1 MTKQISLKQRLILPI
16 ALLGIVALIS
26 NALAVINIH
35 NVNSNAANIAD
46 NLMAG
51 KSRLAEISQSA
62 MTIHNLALSHIVATD
77 YNTMITVV
85 NQIKDEEALLDNMLA
100 EYEDFVTREDQEA
113 YQSLLSSY
121 DSFKHALVNL
131 VCKSAGHKTQEAY
144 VLANE
149 DVALYAN
156 AMESSIDAL
165 NTSISDQTSRARGRL
180 SAVYIISLI
189 VSLLSIGICT
199 ALVFGT
205 ISLIKKYVV
214 TPIKSILGTIRDSSD
229 RIDDMTSEVRKRTA
243 TSRESVSDLSNLM
256 QQLSAT
262 IREVAS
268 NATVI
273 SESAE
278 AVNRDVHSTA
288 EECASITAYSVAMK
302 TRADELEQSA
312 KTNVEVTSAKAA
324 DILESLNEAIEQ
336 SRSVDQV
343 NSLTDEIL
351 KISQTTRL
359 IALNATVEAA
369 NAGTAGKGF
378 AMVAREIRQL
388 ANSSSDAANRIQEI
402 NSVVTSAVYNL
413 SENAQNLVNYMNSSI
428 LTEFQEFVRSGKQYQ
443 EDAAYIKQSMDNFK
457 ERTEHLRSSMSG
469 IVESIGAIT
478 TVIGEGAS
486 GLTGVANST
495 QSLVID
501 MEDITQRMGVNQA
514 IVGELKEE
522 TVVFDNL

>member
-256 QQLSAT
+256 Q
-262 IREVAS
+262 
-268 NATVI
+268 
-273 SESAE
+273 
-278 AVNRDVHSTA
+278 
-288 EECASITAYSVAMK
+288 
-302 TRADELEQSA
+302 
-312 KTNVEVTSAKAA
+312 
-324 DILESLNEAIEQ
+324 
-336 SRSVDQV
+336 
-343 NSLTDEIL
+343 
-351 KISQTTRL
+351 
-359 IALNATVEAA
+359 
-369 NAGTAGKGF
+369 
-378 AMVAREIRQL
+378 
-388 ANSSSDAANRIQEI
+388 
-402 NSVVTSAVYNL
+402 
-413 SENAQNLVNYMNSSI
+413 
-428 LTEFQEFVRSGKQYQ
+428 
-443 EDAAYIKQSMDNFK
+443 
-457 ERTEHLRSSMSG
+457 
-469 IVESIGAIT
+469 
-478 TVIGEGAS
+478 
-486 GLTGVANST
+486 
-495 QSLVID
+495 
-501 MEDITQRMGVNQA
+501 
-514 IVGELKEE
+514 
-522 TVVFDNL
+522 

>member
-35 NVNSNAANIAD
+35 NVNSNAAGIAD
-46 NLMAG
+46 TLMTG

-85 NQIKDEEALLDNMLA
+85 NEIKEEEALLDGMLA
-100 EYEDFVTREDQEA
+100 EYEGFVTEEDQEA

-121 DSFKHALVNL
+121 DSFKHSLVSL

-144 VLANE
+144 LLANE
-149 DVALYAN
+149 DVAYYAKT
-156 AMESSIDAL
+156 MENSIDTL
-165 NTSISDQTSRARGRL
+165 NTSISEQTSRARGQL
-180 SAVYIISLI
+180 SAVYVISLI
-189 VSLLSIGICT
+189 VSILSVVICT

-205 ISLIKKYVV
+205 VSLIMKYVV
-214 TPIKSILGTIRDSSD
+214 SPLKSILGTIRNSSD
-229 RIDDMTSEVRKRTA
+229 RIDDMTGEVRKRTA
-243 TSRESVSDLSNLM
+243 TSRESVSNLSNLM

-268 NATVI
+268 NAAVI

-288 EECASITAYSVAMK
+288 EECANITAYSVAMK

-312 KTNVEVTSAKAA
+312 KTNAEVTSAKAA
-324 DILESLNEAIEQ
+324 DILGSLNKAIEQ

-359 IALNATVEAA
+359 IALNAAVEAA

-378 AMVAREIRQL
+378 ATVAREIRQL
-388 ANSSSDAANRIQEI
+388 ASSSSDAANRIQEI

-428 LTEFQEFVRSGKQYQ
+428 LTEFQEFVRSGKQYR

-495 QSLVID
+495 QSLVVD

-514 IVGELKEE
+514 IVVELKEE

>member
-1 MTKQISLKQRLILPI
+1 MTKQISLKRRLILPI

-46 NLMAG
+46 NLMSG
-51 KSRLAEISQSA
+51 KSRLAEISESA
-62 MTIHNLALSHIVATD
+62 MNIHNLALSHIVATD

-85 NQIKDEEALLDNMLA
+85 NEIKEEEALLDNMLL
-100 EYEDFVTREDQEA
+100 EYEGFVTEEDQKEYEA
-113 YQSLLSSY
+113 LLSAY

-144 VLANE
+144 LLANE
-149 DVALYAN
+149 DVALFAGTIE
-156 AMESSIDAL
+156 ASIDAL
-165 NTSISDQTSRARGRL
+165 DASISEQTSDARGQL
-180 SAVYIISLI
+180 SAVYVISLI
-189 VSLLSIGICT
+189 VSVLSIAICT

-205 ISLIKKYVV
+205 ISLILKYVV
-214 TPIKSILGTIRDSSD
+214 TPIKSIWSTFRDSSD
-229 RIDDMTSEVRKRTA
+229 GIDVRSSVVRKRTA

-256 QQLSAT
+256 QQLSST
-262 IREVAS
+262 IQEVAS
-268 NATVI
+268 NAAVI
-273 SESAE
+273 TASAE
-278 AVNRDVHSTA
+278 EVNRDAHGTA

-302 TRADELEQSA
+302 ARADDLEQSA

-324 DILESLNEAIEQ
+324 DILESLNEAIAQ

-369 NAGTAGKGF
+369 NAGAAGKGF
-378 AMVAREIRQL
+378 SMVAKEIRQL

-413 SENAQNLVNYMNSSI
+413 SQNAQNLVDYMNSSI

-457 ERTEHLRSSMSG
+457 ERTEHLRGSMSG

-486 GLTGVANST
+486 GISGVADST
-495 QSLVID
+495 RSLVID